1 MAARLTALV
10 AAVLLF
16 LPSLLA
22 PVVVAQPKGAK
33 AFCISQFA
41 IASQACSILPPSP
54 PDEHHHHDDDED
66 EDDDEHDDD
75 DDRRRSRGRRH
86 GHRAKAIGLAAL
98 LASNDSHMS
107 VVVAANGTAGH
118 GHHGNRTRGGHHGRG
133 RGRGRG
139 RLRDGEDDDHH
150 DTNDPDHDDDE
161 HDDDHHD
168 TDDPDHD
175 DDEHEDDDDEDD
187 DDDDDDDDHHDEEL
201 RAYRDCCRW
210 LKEVQKDCVCEA
222 LMRLP
227 PFLVKP
233 QHTYVVRVGRTCQI
247 TYRCGGV

>member
-1 MAARLTALV
+1 MAAPAPHVAVV
-10 AAVLLF
+10 AAVLLL

-22 PVVVAQPKGAK
+22 VVAQTPKGAK

-54 PDEHHHHDDDED
+54 PDEHHHDDDED
-66 EDDDEHDDD
+66 DDDNDDEHHDR
-75 DDRRRSRGRRH
+75 DRRSHHAAAMSFSALVARNNGSH
-86 GHRAKAIGLAAL
+86 G
-98 LASNDSHMS
+98 
-107 VVVAANGTAGH
+107 VVSGNRTV
-118 GHHGNRTRGGHHGRG
+118 GHHQHQSNRTRGGRG

-139 RLRDGEDDDHH
+139 RHGRLRDDGDNHNAD
-150 DTNDPDHDDDE
+150 DPDHDDD
-161 HDDDHHD
+161 HDDNDDDHDDDDDHHD

-175 DDEHEDDDDEDD
+175 DDHDD
-187 DDDDDDDDHHDEEL
+187 DDDDDNDDDDDDHDHHDEEL

-222 LMRLP
+222 LLRLP

-233 QHTYVVRVGRTCQI
+233 QHTYVVRVGRTCKI